1 MKILHFEAEKLHGYL
16 SFALDFHPDLVFLTG
31 INGSGKTS
39 AIRCIR
45 ALLAPSL
52 VALGELN
59 YSRISVSVSEGGE
72 VLTITSWRQNDDL
85 CLSISGIGDSLRV
98 PSLQPE
104 PFGAPVRHSKR
115 QRNYYRDQETKNA
128 ANPTLSAI
136 LRLPTPMYLDI
147 ERRYQDGT
155 NLRSLSGLEGQATAG
170 ATAGATQDGIKAA
183 QALAE
188 DAFRDYLDER
198 SKKTDVLK
206 QDIVLAAFRPG
217 KAPGFGGITIPSSR
231 DKAEMLRRI
240 TENEATLPSVLS
252 QIGISDSKIEAVV
265 LAFFRNARQAVER
278 VPVVDEIPRG
288 GGQLSDGQVF
298 ALQNWS
304 AIEPQVRQIDK
315 LVELIEAYNKE
326 IAVLFSPIKAY
337 LETVNGFLSEVGK
350 TLTLSSAGRL
360 LVSLRDDGSSRP
372 IYELS
377 SGEKQMVVILTH
389 LAFNRQAKLANVLII
404 DEPEL
409 SLHIRWQELFV
420 DAVMS
425 ASPGLQVILATHSP
439 SIIRGRVDKCI
450 DVLEARR
457 SDSLFDRG

>member
-16 SFALDFHPDLVFLTG
+16 SFELDFESDLVFLTG

-59 YSRISVSVSEGGE
+59 YARVSARVSEGGE

-85 CLSISGIGDSLRV
+85 CLFVSVISDSLKV
-98 PSLQPE
+98 PSLHPE
-104 PFGAPVRHSKR
+104 SFEPTIRHSKR
-115 QRNYYRDQETKNA
+115 QRNYYRDQEIKHADNA
-128 ANPTLSAI
+128 TLSAI

-147 ERRYQDGT
+147 ERRYQEGASVR
-155 NLRSLSGLEGQATAG
+155 RSLSGLEGQAAPG
-170 ATAGATQDGIKAA
+170 ATAGSTQEGIKAA
-183 QALAE
+183 QILAE
-188 DAFRDYLDER
+188 DAFRDYLDMR

-217 KAPGFGGITIPSSR
+217 KASSFGGMTIPSPPER
-231 DKAEMLRRI
+231 AEMLRRI
-240 TENEATLPSVLS
+240 TENEAALPSALS
-252 QIGISDSKIEAVV
+252 QIGISDNKIKEVVLGFFGNAREAV
-265 LAFFRNARQAVER
+265 EH
-278 VPVVDEIPRG
+278 VPVIDEFPKRG
-288 GGQLSDGQVF
+288 GEISDSRF
-298 ALQNWS
+298 RALQNWA

-315 LVELIEAYNKE
+315 LAELIEAYNKE
-326 IAVLFSPIKAY
+326 IAELFSPIGAY
-337 LETVNGFLSEVGK
+337 LGTVNGFLSEVGK
-350 TLTLSSAGRL
+350 TLKLSSAGKL
-360 LVSLRDDGSSRP
+360 LVSIRDDGSSRP

-389 LAFNRQAKLANVLII
+389 LAFNKQAKLANVLII

-439 SIIRGRVDKCI
+439 SIIRGRIDKCI
-450 DVLEARR
+450 DVLEARH
-457 SDSLFDRG
+457 SDSLFG